1 MTMEVVLRKGKET
14 IRLTDPIQI
23 AAFKNGGWEEVV
35 KPTKKH
41 ETKD

>member
-1 MTMEVVLRKGKET
+1 MEVVLRKGKET

-41 ETKD
+41 ENKD

>member
-1 MTMEVVLRKGKET
+1 MEVVLRKGKET

-35 KPTKKH
+35 KTTKKH
-41 ETKD
+41 ENKD